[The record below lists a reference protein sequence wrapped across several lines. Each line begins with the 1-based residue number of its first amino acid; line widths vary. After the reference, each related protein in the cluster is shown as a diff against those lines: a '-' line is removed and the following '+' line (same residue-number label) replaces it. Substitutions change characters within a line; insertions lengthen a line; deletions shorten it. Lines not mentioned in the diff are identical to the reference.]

1 MMMTGTLKRLG
12 KERGRLL
19 LGGAAALV
27 LSGCT
32 SLDVRSDYADGASFT
47 GLQTYE
53 WVDSDRSETGDPAI
67 DNPLHADRIRTSV
80 DELME
85 GKGFRRSIAPGTP
98 DFRLS
103 YEMLAT
109 ETTRTFYGTGGYGYR
124 HRYGYGYRYGYR
136 YGYGHYGHY
145 GRFGHYGHGF
155 YSPSYTEP
163 ALKGTLLLNVI
174 DAGSDEVIWRGWA
187 SGILPADP
195 NPEDVDHYVAEAVQ
209 GILVQFPPKPEEGE
223 AGFVATTATESPVLE

>member
-1 MMMTGTLKRLG
+1 MKMIGTLKRLG

-19 LGGAAALV
+19 LGGVAALV

-85 GKGFRRSIAPGTP
+85 DKGFRRSTAPGTP

-109 ETTRTFYGTGGYGYR
+109 ETTRTYYGTGSYGYR
-124 HRYGYGYRYGYR
+124 HRYGYG
-136 YGYGHYGHY
+136 H
-145 GRFGHYGHGF
+145 FGHGF
-155 YSPSYTEP
+155 YGPSFTEP

-223 AGFVATTATESPVLE
+223 AGVVATTATESRALE

>member
-1 MMMTGTLKRLG
+1 MKMIGTLKRLG
-12 KERGRLL
+12 IERGRLL

-32 SLDVRSDYADGASFT
+32 SLNVRSDYADGASFT

-53 WVDSDRSETGDPAI
+53 WVDSDRSETSDPAI
-67 DNPLHADRIRTSV
+67 DNPLLADRIRTSV

-85 GKGFRRSIAPGTP
+85 DKGFRRSIAPGTP

-109 ETTRTFYGTGGYGYR
+109 ETTRTYYGTGGYGYR
-124 HRYGYGYRYGYR
+124 HRYSYSYRHR
-136 YGYGHYGHY
+136 YGYGHYGHL
-145 GRFGHYGHGF
+145 RHFGYFGHGF
-155 YSPSYTEP
+155 YSPYYTEP
-163 ALKGTLLLNVI
+163 ALKGTLMLNVI
-174 DAGSDEVIWRGWA
+174 DANTDEVIWRGWA
-187 SGILPADP
+187 SGVLPESP

-209 GILVQFPPKPEEGE
+209 GILVQFPPQPEAGE
-223 AGFVATTATESPVLE
+223 AGFVATTATESRVLE